1 MYITFLF
8 FSMKVS
14 SYILLTLAILL
25 PALLLYIY
33 YAHYS
38 ISDNE
43 WINQCTIHQLTG
55 LECPGCGG
63 QRALHL
69 LLHGEILEALRYNAL
84 FVLGIPVL
92 IYLYYL
98 IIRIY
103 IIGDKSYLNS
113 FFMTSKFAIIFLVVI
128 VVFFI
133 LRNIPVS
140 PFTYLAPPQ

>member
-1 MYITFLF
+1 MLPFYF

-14 SYILLTLAILL
+14 RYILLALAILL
-25 PALLLYIY
+25 PVLFLYIY

-69 LLHGEILEALRYNAL
+69 LLHGEVLQALHYNAL

-92 IYLYYL
+92 FYLYYL
-98 IIRIY
+98 MIRIY
-103 IIGDKSYLNS
+103 ILGDKSYFNS
-113 FFMTSKFAIIFLVVI
+113 FFMSSRFAIIFLVVI
-128 VVFFI
+128 VLFFV
-133 LRNIPVS
+133 LRNIPIS
-140 PFTYLAPPQ
+140 PFTYLAPPH